1 MAENREPPPD
11 LFDAE
16 ENLSEEETLEE
27 PKPAEDETVDD
38 IQETVEVSL
47 DNEENGKDEPVEASK
62 DENAE
67 TTVNDP
73 IIPDDPAP
81 KEAEKVAETSPESP
95 ETPEEKK
102 DEDKSEVKPKA
113 KPRVTFETEK
123 NGDEDEQQNGE
134 PEDHEDEEEF
144 EETDEFDI
152 EIKVSDPEKVGDGMG
167 AYMCYKVT
175 TMTSLPSFKKPE
187 TSVSRRFSDF
197 LGLHERLNAKFLLQG
212 KVVPPAPEKSVLGMT
227 KVKLG
232 KEESTSADFVERR
245 RASLE
250 RYLNRTAS
258 HPALR
263 EDSEFRE
270 FLELENLPRASGTA
284 ALSGGGFKR
293 LVKNVGDT
301 MFNLTTKIE
310 ESDQWFED
318 KHNKIDAL
326 ETQLKKLHQALES
339 LVNNRKELSTST
351 TIFSN
356 AIAVLSSAEEHS
368 ALSRALS
375 NLAEV
380 EEKVDKVIQSQ
391 METDFYVLAELI
403 KDYLGL
409 VHSVKMCFN
418 QRLRVYTNLQNAQ
431 QNLTKK
437 REVLVKA
444 ELASKTDR
452 VKQCKDEVSQCERK
466 VEKCQEDFK
475 EISKTIRKEFT
486 RFEHNRTKDFRA
498 AIIQYLEALMENQQQ
513 VLKHW
518 EGYLP
523 EAKEIA

>member
-1 MAENREPPPD
+1 MAESREPPPD
-11 LFDAE
+11 LFDE
-16 ENLSEEETLEE
+16 ENLSEDEPVEE
-27 PKPAEDETVDD
+27 PKTTEDKDVDD
-38 IQETVEVSL
+38 VQETVEVSL
-47 DNEENGKDEPVEASK
+47 DNDESAPDKNEETSK
-62 DENAE
+62 SE
-67 TTVNDP
+67 TTVTEPANA
-73 IIPDDPAP
+73 DDPDL
-81 KEAEKVAETSPESP
+81 KEVEKEPEMPS
-95 ETPEEKK
+95 ESSDTPEEKV
-102 DEDKSEVKPKA
+102 DEDKSVDKPKA
-113 KPRVTFETEK
+113 AKPKVTFDTEEK
-123 NGDEDEQQNGE
+123 EDEDDKDDEI
-134 PEDHEDEEEF
+134 DEEEL

-152 EIKVSDPEKVGDGMG
+152 NIKVSDPEKVGDGMG
-167 AYMCYKVT
+167 AYMQYKVT
-175 TMTSLPSFKKPE
+175 TSTSLSSFKKPE

-197 LGLHERLNAKFLLQG
+197 LGLHERLNAKFLVQG

-258 HPALR
+258 HPTLR
-263 EDSEFRE
+263 EDPEFRQ
-270 FLELENLPRASGTA
+270 FLETENLPRSSGTA
-284 ALSGGGFKR
+284 AFSGGGLKR

-301 MFNLTTKIE
+301 MFTLTTKIE
-310 ESDQWFED
+310 EADQWFED
-318 KHNKIDAL
+318 KHMKIDAL

-339 LVNNRKELSTST
+339 LVGSRKELSTST

-380 EEKVDKVIQSQ
+380 EEKVDKVIQNQ

-403 KDYLGL
+403 KDYVGL

-418 QRLRVYTNLQNAQ
+418 QRLRVFTNLQTAQ

-444 ELASKTDR
+444 ELASKADR
-452 VKQCKDEVSQCERK
+452 VKQTKEEVNECERK

-475 EISKTIRKEFT
+475 EISKVIKKEYV
-486 RFEHNRTKDFRA
+486 RFERNRTKDFRA
-498 AIIQYLEALMENQQQ
+498 SIIKYLEALMENQQQ
-513 VLKHW
+513 ILKHW

>member
-1 MAENREPPPD
+1 MAEKREPPPD

-16 ENLSEEETLEE
+16 ENLSEDEPLEE
-27 PKPAEDETVDD
+27 PKPAEEKDADD
-38 IQETVEVSL
+38 VQETVEVSL
-47 DNEENGKDEPVEASK
+47 DNDESAADEDNEATKS
-62 DENAE
+62 EP
-67 TTVNDP
+67 TVSEPASSDDPDP
-73 IIPDDPAP
+73 IES
-81 KEAEKVAETSPESP
+81 KEAEKEPEKPS
-95 ETPEEKK
+95 ESSDTPEEKVE
-102 DEDKSEVKPKA
+102 EDKSEDKPKA
-113 KPRVTFETEK
+113 AKPKVSFEIEEK
-123 NGDEDEQQNGE
+123 
-134 PEDHEDEEEF
+134 EDEEEQQDEQLDEEEL
-144 EETDEFDI
+144 EETDEFDL
-152 EIKVSDPEKVGDGMG
+152 EIKVSNPEKVGDGMG
-167 AYMCYKVT
+167 AYMQYKVT
-175 TMTSLPSFKKPE
+175 TTTSLASFKKPE

-250 RYLNRTAS
+250 RYLNRTAA

-263 EDSEFRE
+263 EDSEFRQ
-270 FLELENLPRASGTA
+270 FLETENLPRATGTA
-284 ALSGGGFKR
+284 AFSGGGFKR

-301 MFNLTTKIE
+301 MFNLTSKIE

-318 KHNKIDAL
+318 KHIKIDAL

-351 TIFSN
+351 TVFSN

-368 ALSRALS
+368 SLSRALS

-380 EEKVDKVIQSQ
+380 EEKVDKVIQNQ
-391 METDFYVLAELI
+391 METDFYVLAELL

-409 VHSVKMCFN
+409 VHSVKLCFN
-418 QRLRVYTNLQNAQ
+418 QRLRVFTNLQNAQ

-437 REVLVKA
+437 REALVKA
-444 ELASKTDR
+444 ELASKSDR
-452 VKQCKDEVSQCERK
+452 MKQCKDEVNECERK
-466 VEKCQEDFK
+466 VEKCQEEFK
-475 EISKTIRKEFT
+475 EMSKTIRKEFA
-486 RFEHNRTKDFRA
+486 RFERNRTKDFRA
-498 AIIQYLEALMENQQQ
+498 AIIKYLEALMENQQQ